1 MDDPVAAR
9 AGFES
14 RQPIGRMAT
23 PAEIAEMAVYLA
35 SDLSGCVTGSAMMM
49 DGGAKL

>member
-1 MDDPVAAR
+1 PVKAR
-9 AGFES
+9 AAFES

-23 PAEIAEMAVYLA
+23 TTEIAEMAVYLA
-35 SDLSGCVTGSAMMM
+35 GDVSGCVTGSTIIM

>member
-1 MDDPVAAR
+1 
-9 AGFES
+9 
-14 RQPIGRMAT
+14 MAS

-35 SDLSGCVTGSAMMM
+35 SDMSGTVTGSVMIM